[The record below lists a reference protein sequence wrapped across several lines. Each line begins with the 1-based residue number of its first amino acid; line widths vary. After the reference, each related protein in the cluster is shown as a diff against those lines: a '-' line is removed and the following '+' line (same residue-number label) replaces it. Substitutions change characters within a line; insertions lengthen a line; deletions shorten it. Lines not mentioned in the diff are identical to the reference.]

1 MPTVILLSISIQSK
15 HQKKNE
21 NLPLDVDQIP
31 DINHIVKRSQPP
43 SDSYYADPDVNQM
56 TFQVTDAALYYKNMG
71 KLVEDIAAFDPDVIM
86 IGWCH
91 SQFGD
96 VSLALRRSSQF
107 SKMITTHELRV
118 ITGKPTAKLDE
129 VQSAFLEDVG
139 RL

>member
-1 MPTVILLSISIQSK
+1 MGIVPCEEV
-15 HQKKNE
+15 KNE

-43 SDSYYADPDVNQM
+43 SYSYYADPEVNQM

-86 IGWCH
+86 IGWCY